1 MELKNPTTV
10 HRLWSS
16 LDSADLLMATQYHSM
31 AETFCKAQI
40 EQEPDGCALVYVDH
54 FSGEM
59 QIFRK
64 APK

>member
-1 MELKNPTTV
+1 
-10 HRLWSS
+10 
-16 LDSADLLMATQYHSM
+16 M